1 MEKYL
6 AKDSISGE
14 PVYTLEISSVT
25 DNQSGEIFYMVTS
38 KSLSLGA
45 DPDWVFNRFVYPTYD
60 RAKSRIECEMEEQA
74 FFHVFS
80 RI

>member
-6 AKDSISGE
+6 AKHSTSGE

-25 DNQSGEIFYMVTS
+25 DNATGEIFYMVTS
-38 KSLSLGA
+38 KSLNA
-45 DPDWVFNRFVYPTYD
+45 DPDSPWAFNRFVYPTYE
-60 RAKSRIECEMEEQA
+60 RAKIRIECEMEEQA